1 MLRIIAPLGRALAG
15 ILFPRLCAGCDANLG
30 EAGTDFCERCAP
42 AMAALVARPYCTRC
56 GESTGP
62 AQLPENVCPDCR
74 KGKAPT
80 DGIARVAAYDGLW
93 RRLIRQYKFH
103 GRYDLL
109 APAVRMLAARLN
121 TVGWLDQIDA
131 FVSVPTHWTR
141 RSLRSEYLAGQLA
154 RGVAGA
160 HGRSCQQVVRRIRGG
175 PNQYELTSPAQRMEN
190 VRGAFAV
197 ASGARL
203 DGASVCLVDDI
214 TTTGATLAEVRRVLK
229 RAGAARVY
237 AAVLAKAGWS

>member
-1 MLRIIAPLGRALAG
+1 M
-15 ILFPRLCAGCDANLG
+15 LFPRLCAGCDAMLG
-30 EAGTDFCERCAP
+30 EAGTDFCQRCAT
-42 AMAALVARPYCTRC
+42 AMAALVARPYCLRC

-80 DGIARVAAYDGLW
+80 DGIARVAAYEGLW

-103 GRYDLL
+103 GRYELL
-109 APAVRMLAARLN
+109 APGVRMLAARLS
-121 TVGWLDQIDA
+121 TVAWLDQVDA
-131 FVSVPTHWTR
+131 FVFVPTHWTR
-141 RSLRSEYLAGQLA
+141 RSLRGEYLAEPLA
-154 RGVAGA
+154 RGLAGA

-175 PNQYELTSPAQRMEN
+175 PNQYELASPAQRMEN

-197 ASGARL
+197 VSGARL
-203 DGASVCLVDDI
+203 EGAVLCLVDDI
-214 TTTGATLAEVRRVLK
+214 TTTGATLSEVRRVLK

>member
-1 MLRIIAPLGRALAG
+1 M
-15 ILFPRLCAGCDANLG
+15 LFPRLCAGCDATLG
-30 EAGTDFCERCAP
+30 EAGTDFCEQCAP
-42 AMAALVARPYCTRC
+42 AMAALVARPCCQQC

-80 DGIARVAAYDGLW
+80 DGIARVAAYEGLW
-93 RRLIRQYKFH
+93 RRLVRQYKFH

-109 APAVRMLAARLN
+109 ATAVRMLAARLG
-121 TVGWLDQIDA
+121 TAAWLDQIDA
-131 FVSVPTHWTR
+131 FAFVPTHWTR
-141 RSLRSEYLAGQLA
+141 RSLRGEYLAEQLA
-154 RGVAGA
+154 RGMAAA
-160 HGRSCQQVVRRIRGG
+160 HGPPCQQVVKRIRGG
-175 PNQYELTSPAQRMEN
+175 PNQYELASPAQRMEN

-197 ASGARL
+197 TPGARL
-203 DGASVCLVDDI
+203 DGAAVCVVDDI